1 MSIHPVCS
9 NAILCIFCF
18 RTNIDSKLESSD
30 SNMERFKD
38 DAVIAFAYI
47 FQNIMSLLNTISFS
61 KLKKICTLKVA
72 EFPEK
77 FTEQM
82 QEVEK
87 IDKFLEVLSN
97 PLYCS
102 WINTRLLRRIVLMAE
117 IPEAVKWIDIYEEWL
132 HPKKVSDVIHCF
144 QAIHFKPEHTEIVKA
159 KINANPEALTVSQ
172 VVRYCQILE
181 SNMCIP
187 EGSARLIDCN
197 TGCLTITFRIPL
209 YCVLHAYEMAKKNL
223 FMFRQFHIQYI
234 DVKKFPKVF
243 VMSIATVEKS
253 LLSTTLTC
261 M

>member
-1 MSIHPVCS
+1 M
-9 NAILCIFCF
+9 
-18 RTNIDSKLESSD
+18 RTHNVRIMLIYFVFLLTYVEYKLEPSGND
-30 SNMERFKD
+30 MERFKD
-38 DAVIAFAYI
+38 DAVTAFAYV
-47 FQNIMSLLNTISFS
+47 FKNIMSLLNTIDFS
-61 KLKKICTLKVA
+61 KLKQNCTLKVA
-72 EFPEK
+72 KFPDT

-102 WINTRLLRRIVLMAE
+102 WINTRLLRRIVLMAD
-117 IPEAVKWIDIYEEWL
+117 IPEAVKLIDMYERWL

-144 QAIHFKPEHTEIVKA
+144 QTEYFNPEHTEMVKT
-159 KINANPEALTVSQ
+159 KINANPKTLTVSQ

-187 EGSARLIDCN
+187 EGSAALIDCN

-209 YCVLHAYEMAKKNL
+209 YCVLHAYEMAKKNF

-234 DVKKFPKVF
+234 DIKKFPKVF
-243 VMSIATVEKS
+243 VMSIAPAENS
-253 LLSTTLTC
+253 LLPTTSTC
-261 M
+261 R